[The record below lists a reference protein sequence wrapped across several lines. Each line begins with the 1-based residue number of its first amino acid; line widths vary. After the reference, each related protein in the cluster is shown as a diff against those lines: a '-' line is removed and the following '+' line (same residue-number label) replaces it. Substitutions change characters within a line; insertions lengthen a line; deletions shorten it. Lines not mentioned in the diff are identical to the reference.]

1 MERTIESMM
10 NIPKLIVIQGP
21 TASGKTS
28 LAVEL
33 AKELNCV
40 VISADSR
47 QFYKELSIGT
57 AKPSAEEM
65 QGVKHYFIDSHDLQ
79 DEVSA
84 SQFAT
89 SAAQVIEREF
99 AHQKNV
105 VLVGG
110 SGLFI
115 QALCEG
121 LDDIPH
127 DSDLQRELTLQVEID
142 GLGILLEELKMK
154 DEGYFNQVDSNNPLR
169 VIRAIE
175 AMRLSGKTMTEL
187 RKGNKQSRYENIYY
201 FTIDLPREELYARIN
216 SRVDA
221 MMLAG
226 LEEEARR
233 VFHMRQLKSLQTV
246 GYRELF
252 DFFEGKTTHEKSVEL
267 IKQHSR
273 NYAKRQITWFKS
285 HQPGVYLKGS
295 LSSNLI
301 EIKSN
306 FTIEK

>member
-1 MERTIESMM
+1 MM
-10 NIPKLIVIQGP
+10 NQPKLIVIQGP

-33 AKELNCV
+33 AQELNCV
-40 VISADSR
+40 VVSADSR
-47 QFYKELSIGT
+47 QFYRELSIGT
-57 AKPSAEEM
+57 AKPSLEEM
-65 QGVKHYFIDSHDLQ
+65 KGVKHYFIDSHNLKE
-79 DEVSA
+79 EVSA
-84 SQFAT
+84 AQFA
-89 SAAQVIEREF
+89 AAASKIIEDELSNHKNIVI
-99 AHQKNV
+99 
-105 VLVGG
+105 VGG

-121 LDDIPH
+121 LNDIPH
-127 DSDLQRELTLQVEID
+127 DSDLQRELTLQVEVD

-187 RKGNKQSRYENIYY
+187 RMENVQPRFENTCY
-201 FTIDLPREELYARIN
+201 FTIDLPREELYAKIN
-216 SRVDA
+216 LRVDA

-226 LEEEARR
+226 LEEEARSVYHLR
-233 VFHMRQLKSLQTV
+233 DLKSLQTV

-252 DFFEGKTTHEKSVEL
+252 DFFDAKGSREEAIEL

-285 HQPGVYLKGS
+285 HQPGIYLKGS
-295 LSSNLI
+295 LSSNLN

-306 FTIEK
+306 LRIEK

>member
-1 MERTIESMM
+1 M

-21 TASGKTS
+21 TASGKTA
-28 LAVEL
+28 LAVAL
-33 AKELNCV
+33 AQEINAV
-40 VISADSR
+40 IISADSR
-47 QFYKELSIGT
+47 QFYRELSVGT
-57 AKPSAEEM
+57 AKPSLEEM
-65 QGVKHYFIDSHDLQ
+65 QGVKHYFIDSHNLQ

-89 SAAQVIEREF
+89 SASQVIQVDL
-99 AHQKNV
+99 ANQKNI
-105 VLVGG
+105 LIVGG

-121 LDDIPH
+121 LNDIPH
-127 DSDLQRELTLQVEID
+127 DSDLQRELTLQVEVD
-142 GLGILLEELKMK
+142 GLGLLLEELKMK

-187 RKGNKQSRYENIYY
+187 RKGNKQPRYENIYY
-201 FTIDLPREELYARIN
+201 FTIDLPREELYANIN
-216 SRVDA
+216 SRVDL

-226 LEEEARR
+226 LEEEARSVYHLR
-233 VFHMRQLKSLQTV
+233 DLKSLQTV

-252 DFFEGKTTHEKSVEL
+252 DFFEGKTTREKSVEL

-285 HQPGVYLKGS
+285 HQPGRYLNGS
-295 LSSNLI
+295 LSSNLN
-301 EIKSN
+301 ELKSN
-306 FTIEK
+306 LKIEK

>member
-1 MERTIESMM
+1 MM
-10 NIPKLIVIQGP
+10 NQPKLIVIQGP

-47 QFYKELSIGT
+47 QFYRELSIGT
-57 AKPSAEEM
+57 AKPSLEEM
-65 QGVKHYFIDSHDLQ
+65 KGVKHYFIDSHNLKE
-79 DEVSA
+79 EVSA
-84 SQFAT
+84 AQFA
-89 SAAQVIEREF
+89 AAASQIIEDELSNHKNIVI
-99 AHQKNV
+99 
-105 VLVGG
+105 VGG

-121 LDDIPH
+121 LNDIPH
-127 DSDLQRELTLQVEID
+127 DSDLQRELTLQVEVD

-175 AMRLSGKTMTEL
+175 AMRLSDKTMTEL
-187 RKGNKQSRYENIYY
+187 RMENVQPRVENTCY
-201 FTIDLPREELYARIN
+201 FTIDLPREELYAKIN
-216 SRVDA
+216 LRVDA

-233 VFHMRQLKSLQTV
+233 VFHLRQLKSLQTV

-252 DFFEGKTTHEKSVEL
+252 DFFEGKTTREKSVEL

-285 HQPGVYLKGS
+285 HQPGIYLNGS
-295 LSSNLI
+295 LYSNLI

-306 FTIEK
+306 LRIEK

>member
-1 MERTIESMM
+1 MKRPQI
-10 NIPKLIVIQGP
+10 IVIQGP

-33 AKELNCV
+33 AQELNCV
-40 VISADSR
+40 VVSADSR
-47 QFYKELSIGT
+47 QFYRELSIGT
-57 AKPSAEEM
+57 AKPSLEEM
-65 QGVKHYFIDSHDLQ
+65 KGVKHYFIDSHDLQ

-89 SAAQVIEREF
+89 SAAQVIGREF
-99 AHQKNV
+99 ANQKNV
-105 VLVGG
+105 VIVGG

-121 LDDIPH
+121 LNDIPH
-127 DSDLQRELTLQVEID
+127 DSDLQRELTKQVEVD

-187 RKGNKQSRYENIYY
+187 RMENVQPRFENTCY
-201 FTIDLPREELYARIN
+201 FTIDLPREELYAKIN
-216 SRVDA
+216 LRVDA

-226 LEEEARR
+226 LEEEARSVYHLR
-233 VFHMRQLKSLQTV
+233 NLKSLQTV

-252 DFFEGKTTHEKSVEL
+252 DFFDAKVSREEAIEL

-285 HQPGVYLKGS
+285 HQPGIYLKGS
-295 LSSNLI
+295 LSSNLN

-306 FTIEK
+306 LRIEK